1 MNTET
6 QSLLDSNS
14 LYKSI
19 FNQSTVPGL
28 VFRKDGKVLM
38 VNDALERFYGASI
51 SESNHQCSVEDLF
64 HPRQRARVVDH
75 YSQTG
80 SQDIKLSQFIF
91 KNHND
96 QEHVVELR
104 TRAVDDSDLM
114 YATIIDITEYKS
126 YERKVQELV
135 DQISVVNETVAAVNS
150 NLNKNQL
157 IRIFFNQVGRIFG
170 YDQAIFI
177 LCDIEGKEL
186 EIHVS
191 KEAAETYS
199 QKVIGLFFNS
209 FTQALSSCQKI
220 EQDPRVIYQVADSLG
235 LRVNE
240 NYQSQMLIQLKT
252 DEQLIGAVILFS
264 LKKNALTKYHFTIFQ
279 EISNQVAIAFMKAR
293 LLLRF
298 QQSLTNLS
306 FLSNINES
314 LSSCLDLDLVLKQ
327 VVEASQQIMQAKIC
341 TIRSLETGDRSNG
354 SPNGTF
360 EDKFID
366 QFKPQIQQVILNQ
379 KPLIVENIDYN
390 SIQFFKNRA
399 DIQNLGLKSLIVLPV
414 IANKK
419 TIALLSV
426 FLDKVHYFNEHEIE
440 LLCMLADQ
448 AAIAIRNADI
458 YNQVERTKNFLE
470 SIIHSSI
477 HIIVATDLDGKTT
490 FFNHSA
496 CRLTGYSS
504 DEVLNQ
510 PFFERFIKNG
520 RTIFNGLKQELISKK
535 NMQSFDCDIID
546 KNEQNIP
553 ISWAF
558 TPLVNQQQE
567 IIGALGIGR
576 VILRKKRV
584 RKCISLSN
592 KKKNNGK
599 KIRMDSSLATT

>member
-1 MNTET
+1 MSPTRKAMNTET
-6 QSLLDSNS
+6 QSLPDSDD
-14 LYKSI
+14 LYKTI
-19 FNQSTVPGL
+19 FNQSTMPGI
-28 VFRKDGKVLM
+28 VFRKDGKVLVINNAM
-38 VNDALERFYGASI
+38 EQLYGASMSQFI
-51 SESNHQCSVEDLF
+51 NQCSMEDLF
-64 HPRQRARVVDH
+64 HPRQRKRVIDH
-75 YSQTG
+75 YRQTA
-80 SQDIKLSQFIF
+80 SPNIKFSQFIF

-96 QEHVVELR
+96 REHVVELR
-104 TRAVDDSDLM
+104 TRPIDGSDLLH
-114 YATIIDITEYKS
+114 ATIIDLTEYKS
-126 YERKVQELV
+126 YERQVQELV
-135 DQISVVNETVAAVNS
+135 DQITVINETVAAVNS
-150 NLNKNQL
+150 NLNKDQL
-157 IRIFFNQVGRIFG
+157 VRIFFNQIGKIIG
-170 YDQAIFI
+170 YGQAIFI

-191 KEAAETYS
+191 KEATEIHSRKA
-199 QKVIGLFFNS
+199 IGLFYRS
-209 FTQALSSCQKI
+209 FTQALSSCQQI
-220 EQDPRVIYQVADSLG
+220 EQDQRAIYQVADSIG
-235 LRVNE
+235 LRVNK

-264 LKKNALTKYHFTIFQ
+264 LKENALTKYHFNIFQ
-279 EISNQVAIAFMKAR
+279 EVSDQIAIAFMKAR
-293 LLLRF
+293 LLQRF

-314 LSSCLDLDLVLKQ
+314 LSSSLDLDLVLKQ
-327 VVEASQQIMQAKIC
+327 VVEASQQMMQAKIC
-341 TIRSLETGDRSNG
+341 TIRSLETEDKLNG
-354 SPNGTF
+354 SLDGDF

-366 QFKPQIQQVILNQ
+366 QFKPQIQQVILSQ

-399 DIQNLGLKSLIVLPV
+399 AIQNLGLKSLIISPV
-414 IANKK
+414 IANRK

-448 AAIAIRNADI
+448 AAIAIKNADL
-458 YNQVERTKNFLE
+458 YKQVEQTKNFLE

-477 HIIVATDLDGKTT
+477 HIIVATDLVGKTT

-535 NMQSFDCDIID
+535 SLQSFDCEILD

-558 TPLVNQQQE
+558 SPLINQQQE
-567 IIGALGIGR
+567 IIGTLGIGR
-576 VILRKKRV
+576 VISRKKKRN
-584 RKCISLSN
+584 RKSISLS
-592 KKKNNGK
+592 KKKE
-599 KIRMDSSLATT
+599 

>member
-14 LYKSI
+14 LYQSI
-19 FNQSTVPGL
+19 FSQSTVPGL

-38 VNDALERFYGASI
+38 VNDAMERLYGASI
-51 SESNHQCSVEDLF
+51 SESNHQCSIEDLF

-80 SQDIKLSQFIF
+80 CHDIKLSQFIF

-104 TRAVDDSDLM
+104 TRAIDDGDLM
-114 YATIIDITEYKS
+114 YATIIDLTEYKS

-150 NLNKNQL
+150 NLNKDQL
-157 IRIFFNQVGRIFG
+157 IRIFFNQVARIFG
-170 YDQAIFI
+170 YEQAIFI

-186 EIHVS
+186 EIHAS
-191 KEAAETYS
+191 KQAAEIS
-199 QKVIGLFFNS
+199 SRKAIGLFFNS
-209 FTQALSSCQKI
+209 FTTALSSCRQI
-220 EQDPRVIYQVADSLG
+220 EQDRRVIYQVADSLG
-235 LRVNE
+235 LRVNKS
-240 NYQSQMLIQLKT
+240 YHSQMLIQLKT
-252 DEQLIGAVILFS
+252 DEQLIGVVILFS
-264 LKKNALTKYHFTIFQ
+264 FKENALTQYHINIFK

-314 LSSCLDLDLVLKQ
+314 LSSSLDLDSVLKQ

-341 TIRSLETGDRSNG
+341 TVRSLETEDHIFENNDGDYQ
-354 SPNGTF
+354 
-360 EDKFID
+360 DKIID
-366 QFKPQIQQVILNQ
+366 QFKPQIQQVILHQ

-399 DIQNLGLKSLIVLPV
+399 DIQNLDLKSLIVLPV
-414 IANKK
+414 VANKK

-426 FLDKVHYFNEHEIE
+426 FLDKAHYFNEHEIE

-448 AAIAIRNADI
+448 AAIAIKNADL

-477 HIIVATDLDGKTT
+477 HIIVVTDLEGKTT

-504 DEVLNQ
+504 VEVLNQ
-510 PFFERFIKNG
+510 PFFERFIRNG
-520 RTIFNGLKQELISKK
+520 RAIFNGLKQELISKK
-535 NMQSFDCDIID
+535 SMQSFDCEILD
-546 KNEQNIP
+546 KNQQKIP

-558 TPLVNQQQE
+558 SPLVNQQQE
-567 IIGALGIGR
+567 IIGTLGIGR
-576 VILRKKRV
+576 VILRKKRS
-584 RKCISLSN
+584 RKRISLTN
-592 KKKNNGK
+592 DTRDDDKN
-599 KIRMDSSLATT
+599 IASQID